1 MSEALEQFKDAMR
14 GRGLVVP
21 SEISTDGKL
30 HRCDV
35 EGRDGEGDGSYLF
48 HPDGP
53 IPAGGCINWKDG
65 KGWENWHKD
74 VGRTLTLEE
83 EERLQE
89 RVKIARERYETERE
103 RRHVEARNKA
113 DEVWRTSAPCPADHP
128 YLACKGVRKHEGLR
142 VATSGPHKGDIVI
155 PLRDPD
161 GTLHSLQF
169 IDGDGEKR
177 YLKGGRVA
185 GCYHLIGEPDNTLC
199 IAEGFATSA
208 SIHEATGHAVAV
220 AFSAGNLLEVST
232 ALHGKYPDLELVI
245 CADDD
250 HQTKGNPGLTKA
262 KEAAEAVGGKVAVP
276 DFGPDRPEKA
286 TDFNDLT
293 AMKGLQAVRE
303 SIERR
308 VNPGEIGT
316 DPEASIAAASRST
329 AKPWTV
335 GDMKR
340 MLGETPPSVP
350 WLVQGLIP
358 AGVVGIMAGRASVG
372 KSSTALLIGM
382 GLAAGLNVL
391 GREVSQEARRGV
403 VYVSLE
409 DDRDEIHRRVQ
420 RASSLLAEDRDWTDA
435 HMESLIQRFIPLFP
449 NRASGAVFSL
459 EARWREIADK
469 ANAIPGGCAL
479 IVLDTLAR
487 LSWGEESSS
496 RDMRPFM
503 EAMAALCDATGATVM
518 AVHHVGKGHDT
529 NSDRKL
535 CDRLHPEALRG
546 SSAIE
551 GAARFVIQL
560 ASLSPAEAEEVGLD
574 VGEASK
580 GAYVVLAPTKIS
592 SAQRGDMVLLER
604 RREGEPGAGF
614 LYPHPDSRQK
624 MAALAGQTTVLKL
637 RRGDEVLLAIAE
649 AGNLGSMDKTSE
661 ASRIWP
667 NSPNPK
673 GQWDKQVS
681 ALRNA
686 GFLKGDLLTKAG
698 WAEAE
703 RLGFQPSDRKT
714 SSFENCNSCLINKSL
729 PSGREEVEEP
739 EGIPSFHSV
748 PLGEWNGRKENG
760 GEVQQG
766 VHSLANPMNKDLDS
780 DTATVDAWDPHAPVR
795 V

>member
-1 MSEALEQFKDAMR
+1 MKDA
-14 GRGLVVP
+14 
-21 SEISTDGKL
+21 
-30 HRCDV
+30 
-35 EGRDGEGDGSYLF
+35 
-48 HPDGP
+48 
-53 IPAGGCINWKDG
+53 
-65 KGWENWHKD
+65 
-74 VGRTLTLEE
+74 
-83 EERLQE
+83 
-89 RVKIARERYETERE
+89 
-103 RRHVEARNKA
+103 
-113 DEVWRTSAPCPADHP
+113 
-128 YLACKGVRKHEGLR
+128 AC
-142 VATSGPHKGDIVI
+142 T
-155 PLRDPD
+155 
-161 GTLHSLQF
+161 
-169 IDGDGEKR
+169 
-177 YLKGGRVA
+177 
-185 GCYHLIGEPDNTLC
+185 N
-199 IAEGFATSA
+199 
-208 SIHEATGHAVAV
+208 
-220 AFSAGNLLEVST
+220 
-232 ALHGKYPDLELVI
+232 
-245 CADDD
+245 DD
-250 HQTKGNPGLTKA
+250 HRTEGNPGLTKA
-262 KEAAEAVGGKVAVP
+262 TEAALAVGDKVAVAN
-276 DFGPDRPEKA
+276 FGPDRPEKA
-286 TDFNDLT
+286 TDFNDL
-293 AMKGLQAVRE
+293 ASLKGFQAVRE

-391 GREVSQEARRGV
+391 GQEVSQEARRGV

-420 RASSLLAEDRDWTDA
+420 RASDLLAEDRDWTDA
-435 HMESLIQRFIPLFP
+435 HMENLIRRFIPLFP

-459 EARWREIADK
+459 EAQWKEIADK

-487 LSWGEESSS
+487 LSLGDENSS
-496 RDMRPFM
+496 RDMRPLM
-503 EAMAALCDATGATVM
+503 EEMAALCDATGATVM
-518 AVHHVGKGHDT
+518 AVHHVGKGHDA

-546 SSAIE
+546 SSAVE

-560 ASLSPAEAEEVGLD
+560 ATLSPAEAEEVGLD
-574 VGEASK
+574 PGEAIR
-580 GAYVVLAPTKIS
+580 GAYVALALTKIS

-614 LYPHPDSRQK
+614 LCPHPDSRQK
-624 MAALAGQTTVLKL
+624 MAALTGQTTMFKL

-649 AGNLGSMDKTSE
+649 AGNLGAMDKSSE

-667 NSPNPK
+667 NSSNPK

-681 ALRNA
+681 TLRNA
-686 GFLKGDLLTKAG
+686 GFIKGDHLTTAG
-698 WAEAE
+698 RAEAE
-703 RLGFQPSDRKT
+703 RLGFQPSDRK
-714 SSFENCNSCLINKSL
+714 SNSFENHKSCLINKGL
-729 PSGREEVEEP
+729 PPGREEVEEP

-748 PLGEWNGRKENG
+748 SLGEWSGRKEER

-766 VHSLANPMNKDLDS
+766 VRPLGNPTNKDLDS
-780 DTATVDAWDPHAPVR
+780 DTATVDDWDPNAPVG